1 MNSYIFF
8 SDRKSVLF
16 ALGLFFLTMPFFVWH
31 IPQLSYIKLLVSI
44 TVVIMAFNRQK
55 RYTGSDKRLIMLFVL
70 TGLYYIFLS
79 FSHDILNLNGIIT
92 SLIIVLFY
100 CVAFIKD
107 RFLRDVFV
115 RFTNLY
121 AVFIGLSLLCWFLA
135 IAGLLPSMG
144 TIEHYNP
151 MVHRTYI
158 TYPFVIIEYFSDEG
172 IRFSGLYD
180 EPGSVG
186 TLSALLLCNQGFNM
200 KDWKTYILLLSGIFS
215 MSFFFYALIPT
226 YWILYLIS
234 KKKSKGIVP
243 VLLLTVVFVLFYS
256 KTQNSEFMSERMWSR
271 FEWDASE
278 GKFLGDNRITEEGDI
293 YFAKIRGTREY
304 FFGVDDVTGYWKAA
318 EGSSSYKNVIAMYGL
333 VFFVFYVMFFILLAK
348 KYCIQTSSF
357 ILFFIVFFLNMY
369 QRSSVYSMSFIFL
382 YVYLARRDS
391 IKHLEIKDIQ

>member
-1 MNSYIFF
+1 MNSNIFF
-8 SDRKSVLF
+8 SDRKSLLF

-44 TVVIMAFNRQK
+44 IVVVMAFNRQK
-55 RYTGSDKRLIMLFVL
+55 KHTDSDNRLIVLFVF

-79 FSHDILNLNGIIT
+79 FFHDILNLNGIIT
-92 SLIIVLFY
+92 SFIIVLFY
-100 CVAFIKD
+100 CVSFIED

-115 RFTNLY
+115 RFSNLY
-121 AVFIGLSLLCWFLA
+121 TVLIGLSLLCWFLA

-151 MVHRTYI
+151 MVHRTYN

-186 TLSALLLCNQGFNM
+186 TLSALLLCLQGFNM

-215 MSFFFYALIPT
+215 MSFFFYALVPI
-226 YWILYLIS
+226 YWIFYLIS

-243 VLLLTVVFVLFYS
+243 VLLITIAFVLFYS
-256 KTQNSEFMSERMWSR
+256 KTQNNEFMSERLWSR

-278 GKFLGDNRITEEGDI
+278 GKFLGDNRITDEADI

-348 KYCIQTSSF
+348 KYCIQTSSL
-357 ILFFIVFFLNMY
+357 ILFLFVFFLNLY
-369 QRSSVYSMSFIFL
+369 QRSNIYSMPFIFL
-382 YVYLARRDS
+382 YAYLARWDS
-391 IKHLEIKDIQ
+391 LKYIEIKELQ